1 MPYRRCMGTTAT
13 AYLTGFGA
21 YLPGVPVDNEGI
33 VSRLGG
39 DDAVTERIRRRVLDS
54 NGIRQR
60 HYALDDQGEPTEL
73 NEELAVKAL
82 RAALDDRGMD
92 ASSLR
97 MLATATTM
105 GDVLVPGFASMV
117 HGRLGGGPM
126 QLLSASGVCASSLA
140 ALDAAVSKVKLGDH
154 PRVAVV
160 GSELASRSLRQ
171 SRFDG
176 IRAGM
181 DSHFLRWML
190 SDGAGAVVVEFQPH
204 PDRLSL
210 RVDWVRHV
218 SLAHE
223 HDVCMRAG
231 MDGLDPVVG
240 RTWQDVDVDE
250 AEAAGMFVLRQDVG
264 VLDDLASAGLAQF
277 EELVDIGLVDVHHL
291 DHVLCHYSTNIFRN
305 LAFEGLRR
313 RIPTLDT
320 SRWFSNLETR
330 GNTGAASI
338 FIALEE
344 AFRTGRFAPGETIL
358 LAVPESGRFSFA
370 FAHLTVVSP
379 TRQQGAPT

>member
-1 MPYRRCMGTTAT
+1 MGATAT
-13 AYLTGFGA
+13 AYLTGFGR
-21 YLPGVPVDNEGI
+21 YLPGDPVDNDGI
-33 VSRLGG
+33 AARLGG
-39 DDAVTERIRRRVLDS
+39 HDRVTDRIRRRVLEA

-60 HYALDDQGEPTEL
+60 HYALDEHGEPTEL

-82 RAALDDRGMD
+82 RAALDDRGID
-92 ASSLR
+92 ASDVR
-97 MLATATTM
+97 MLACATTM

-126 QLLSASGVCASSLA
+126 QLLSAAGVCASSLA
-140 ALDAAVSKVKLGDH
+140 ALDAAVSKIRLGDH
-154 PRVAVV
+154 PIAAVV
-160 GSELASRSLRQ
+160 GSELPSRSLRQ
-171 SRFDG
+171 RRFDG

-204 PDRLSL
+204 PSKPSL
-210 RVDWVRHV
+210 RVDWVRQV

-231 MDGLDPVVG
+231 MSGPEAVVG
-240 RTWQDVDVDE
+240 HTWQDAGIAD
-250 AEAAGMFVLRQDVG
+250 AEAGGMFVLRQDVSM
-264 VLDDLASAGLAQF
+264 LDELAEAGIRQF
-277 EELVDIGLVDVHHL
+277 EQLVDIGLVDVQHL
-291 DHVLCHYSTNIFRN
+291 DHVVCHYSTNMFRDV
-305 LAFEGLRR
+305 AFEALRR

-320 SRWFSNLETR
+320 DRWFSNLETR
-330 GNTGAASI
+330 GNTGSASI

-344 AFRTGRFAPGETIL
+344 AWRTGRFAPGETVL

-370 FAHLTVVSP
+370 FAHLTVVAPSDE
-379 TRQQGAPT
+379 QGAQS

>member
-1 MPYRRCMGTTAT
+1 MGTTAA
-13 AYLTGFGA
+13 AYITGFGR
-21 YLPGVPVDNEGI
+21 YLPGEPVDNDGI
-33 VSRLGG
+33 VERLGG
-39 DDAVTERIRRRVLDS
+39 DDPVTTRIRRRVLDA

-60 HYALDDQGEPTEL
+60 HYALDEHGEPTEL

-82 RAALDDRGMD
+82 RAALDDRGIRAED
-92 ASSLR
+92 LR
-97 MLATATTM
+97 MLATATTI

-140 ALDAAVSKVKLGDH
+140 ALDAAVSKIKLGDH
-154 PRVAVV
+154 PRAAVV
-160 GSELASRSLRQ
+160 GSELASRSLQQR
-171 SRFDG
+171 RYDG

-204 PDRLSL
+204 PSRVSL

-218 SLAHE
+218 SLAHQ

-231 MDGLDPVVG
+231 MDGPSAEVG
-240 RTWQDVDVDE
+240 TTWQDVPVDE
-250 AEAAGMFVLRQDVG
+250 AAAAGMFLLRQDVSM
-264 VLDDLASAGLAQF
+264 LDDLAGAGLAQF
-277 EELVDIGLVDVHHL
+277 EELVDIGLVDVGHL
-291 DHVLCHYSTNIFRN
+291 DHVVCHYSTNAFRD
-305 LAFEGLRR
+305 LAFDGLRR
-313 RIPTLDT
+313 RVPTLDT
-320 SRWFSNLETR
+320 DRWFSNLETC
-330 GNTGAASI
+330 GNTGSASI

-344 AFRTGRFAPGETIL
+344 AFRTGRFSPGETIL

-370 FAHLTVVSP
+370 FAHLTVVAP
-379 TRQQGAPT
+379 PQGAPS

>member
-1 MPYRRCMGTTAT
+1 MGTTAS
-13 AYLTGFGA
+13 AYLTGFGR
-21 YLPGVPVDNEGI
+21 YLPGDPVDNDGI
-33 VSRLGG
+33 VARLGG
-39 DDAVTERIRRRVLDS
+39 DDPVTARIRGMILEQ

-60 HYALDDQGEPTEL
+60 HYALDDDGEPTEL

-82 RAALDDRGMD
+82 RAALDDRGIRPD
-92 ASSLR
+92 DLR
-97 MLATATTM
+97 MLATATTI

-126 QLLSASGVCASSLA
+126 QLLSASGVCASSLQ
-140 ALDAAVSKVKLGDH
+140 ALDAAVSKVKLGEH

-171 SRFDG
+171 RRFDG

-204 PDRLSL
+204 PGRPSL

-231 MDGLDPVVG
+231 MDGIEPEIG
-240 RTWQDVDVDE
+240 RTWQDVRIGD
-250 AEAAGMFVLRQDVG
+250 AEASGMFVLRQDVS
-264 VLDDLASAGLAQF
+264 VLDDLAGAGLREF
-277 EELVDIGLVDVHHL
+277 EQLVDIGLVDVSHL
-291 DHVLCHYSTNIFRN
+291 DHVVCHYSTNAFRD
-305 LAFEGLRR
+305 LAFDGLRK

-320 SRWFSNLETR
+320 DRWFSNLETC

-344 AFRTGRFAPGETIL
+344 AWRTGRFAPGETIL

-370 FAHLTVVSP
+370 FAHLTVVAP
-379 TRQQGAPT
+379 PDQQGAST

>member
-1 MPYRRCMGTTAT
+1 MPIHYRHPMGSTAT
-13 AYLTGFGA
+13 AYLTGFGR
-21 YLPGVPVDNEGI
+21 YLPGEPVDNDGI

-39 DDAVTERIRRRVLDS
+39 EDAVTDRIRRRVLEA

-60 HYALDDQGEPTEL
+60 HYALDESGQPTEL

-82 RAALDDRGMD
+82 RAALEDRGLA
-92 ASSLR
+92 ASDLR
-97 MLATATTM
+97 MLACATTM

-140 ALDAAVSKVKLGDH
+140 ALDAAVSKVRLGDH

-204 PDRLSL
+204 PSRISL

-223 HDVCMRAG
+223 HEVCMRAG
-231 MDGLDPVVG
+231 MQGGEPVVG
-240 RTWQDVDVDE
+240 GTWQDVAVAQ
-250 AEAAGMFVLRQDVG
+250 AEAAGMFVLRQEVG

-277 EELVDIGLVDVHHL
+277 EELIDIGLVDVRHL
-291 DHVLCHYSTNIFRN
+291 DHVLCHYSTNVFRD
-305 LAFEGLRR
+305 LAFDGLRR
-313 RIPTLDT
+313 RVPTLDT
-320 SRWFSNLETR
+320 SRWFSNLESC

-344 AFRTGRFAPGETIL
+344 AFRTGRFAVGETIL

-370 FAHLTVVSP
+370 FAHLTVVAPP
-379 TRQQGAPT
+379 TD